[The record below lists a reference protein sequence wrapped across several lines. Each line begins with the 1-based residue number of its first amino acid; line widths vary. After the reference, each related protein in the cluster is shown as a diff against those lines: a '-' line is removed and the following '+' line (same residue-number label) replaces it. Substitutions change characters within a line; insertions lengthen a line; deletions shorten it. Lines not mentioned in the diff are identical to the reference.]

1 MKPMIPRITGNLRSY
16 MLKVPECIRQAS
28 GIEVLGRKIK
38 SLAFTTDIAI
48 IENINADAI
57 WAVYP
62 FTPQPTITHAI
73 MTCSDVPVFCGVGG
87 GVTNGQRSTNLALH
101 AEFQGAIGVV
111 LNAPTANESISMM
124 KQTID
129 IPVAITVVSA
139 KMDKIEDR
147 LAAGADILS
156 VAAGSHTAAV
166 VREIRKYYSNIPII
180 ATGGYTDDSILET
193 IEAGANSIIFNPP
206 STLEI
211 FRSRMSM
218 YRNEY

>member
-1 MKPMIPRITGNLRSY
+1 MYKPVPRITGNLRSY
-16 MLKVPECIRQAS
+16 MIKVPEIIREAS
-28 GIEVLGRKIK
+28 GIVILGRKIK

-48 IENINADAI
+48 IENIDADAI

-87 GVTNGQRSTNLALH
+87 GVTNGQRSSNLALH

-111 LNAPTANESISMM
+111 LNAPSSNDTVNMM

-129 IPVAITVVSA
+129 IPVAITVVS
-139 KMDKIEDR
+139 DNLQKIEDR
-147 LAAGADILS
+147 INAGADILN
-156 VAAGSHTAAV
+156 VAAGKNTSKV
-166 VREIRKYYSNIPII
+166 VKIIKQHFSNIPII
-180 ATGGYTDDSILET
+180 ATGGGDEEVIKET
-193 IEAGANSIIFNPP
+193 IEAGANAIIYNPP

-211 FRSRMSM
+211 FRSRMDV